1 MEIIKLFYFILPIYF
16 ANMAPVFLGKLNFF
30 TTPIDFGIKWNK
42 KRILGDHK
50 TWKGLIGGTLAAMI
64 IAFVQSSFT
73 TGLELYDYSQ
83 PLLFGFLLG
92 LGALIGDAIKSF
104 FKRKINIKPGQ
115 PWIPF
120 DQIDYSVGALLFVSP
135 LYFVGW
141 LNSFVIIF
149 FSFLLH
155 VLANH
160 LGYYLGIRKLKW

>member
-30 TTPIDFGIKWNK
+30 TTPMDFGITWNK
-42 KRILGDHK
+42 KRLFGDHK
-50 TWKGLIGGTLAAMI
+50 TWKGLIGGILSAI
-64 IAFVQSSFT
+64 IVVFIQSKFN
-73 TGLELYDYSQ
+73 TGLELYNHSQ

-92 LGALIGDAIKSF
+92 FGALIGDAVKSF
-104 FKRKINIKPGQ
+104 LKRRINIKSGQ

-135 LYFVGW
+135 LYFIGW
-141 LNSFVIIF
+141 LNGVIVVF